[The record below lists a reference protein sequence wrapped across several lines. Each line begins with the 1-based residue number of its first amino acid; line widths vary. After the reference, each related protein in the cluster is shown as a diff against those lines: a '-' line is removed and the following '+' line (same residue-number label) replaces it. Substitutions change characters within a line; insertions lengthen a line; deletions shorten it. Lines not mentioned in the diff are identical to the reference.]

1 MKIRRAPGRNDREQ
15 KSQRRRP
22 RPVGCKHHSSDLIRS
37 YHTPLRVLRR
47 ESLWPATVVYVST
60 NDAPSE
66 VDTTAAMPLL
76 QQWAARFGA
85 PLAEHRLDAFRIYR
99 DELLAWNSSRANLT
113 AITDPD
119 EVESRLFLESLWC
132 AAALPSTDGARLIDI
147 GSGGGFPG
155 LPLAIA
161 FPGLDVTLVEA
172 TSKKTQFLEHVIA
185 RLELSNAH
193 AIHGRAEDL
202 AHDPEH
208 REVYDAAMAR
218 ALAPLP
224 ALVELCLPFV
234 KVGGLLIAPK
244 GADAEHEIDAA
255 SNALSTLG
263 GEVEGIILPDS
274 DSPISAD
281 HRLVVIRK
289 AAPTPETYP
298 RRAGMPTRRPL

>member
-1 MKIRRAPGRNDREQ
+1 MGHCAN
-15 KSQRRRP
+15 
-22 RPVGCKHHSSDLIRS
+22 
-37 YHTPLRVLRR
+37 
-47 ESLWPATVVYVST
+47 ATVVYVST

-76 QQWAARFGA
+76 REWAGRLGA
-85 PLAEHRLDAFRIYR
+85 PLTDHRLDAFRVYR
-99 DELLAWNSSRANLT
+99 DELLAWNATRANLT

-132 AAALPSTDGARLIDI
+132 AAALPSTDGSRLIDI

-161 FPGLDVTLVEA
+161 FPEMDVTLLEA
-172 TSKKTQFLEHVIA
+172 TSKKVDFLEHVIA
-185 RLELSNAH
+185 RLELPNAR

-208 REVYDAAMAR
+208 REAYDAATAR

-234 KVGGLLIAPK
+234 MVGGVLIAPK
-244 GADAEHEIDAA
+244 GADTEQEIYDA

-263 GEVEGIILPDS
+263 GEAAGIILPEPDS
-274 DSPISAD
+274 AISAD

-298 RRAGMPTRRPL
+298 RRAGVPTRRPL

>member
-1 MKIRRAPGRNDREQ
+1 MGHCAN
-15 KSQRRRP
+15 
-22 RPVGCKHHSSDLIRS
+22 
-37 YHTPLRVLRR
+37 
-47 ESLWPATVVYVST
+47 ATVVYVST
-60 NDAPSE
+60 NDAASE

-85 PLAEHRLDAFRIYR
+85 LLTDRQFTAFTVYR
-99 DELLAWNSSRANLT
+99 DELLAWNATRANLT

-132 AAALPSTDGARLIDI
+132 AAALPSTDGARLIDV

-161 FPGLDVTLVEA
+161 FPEMDVTLLEA
-172 TSKKTQFLEHVIA
+172 TGKKVDFLEHMID
-185 RLELSNAH
+185 LLGLSNCH
-193 AIHGRAEDL
+193 AVHGRAEDL

-208 REVYDAAMAR
+208 REVYDAATAR

-234 KVGGLLIAPK
+234 KVGGVLIAPK
-244 GADAEHEIDAA
+244 GTDAEQEIYAA
-255 SNALSTLG
+255 SNALSALG
-263 GEVEGIILPDS
+263 GEAEGIILPEPDS
-274 DSPISAD
+274 AISAD
-281 HRLVVIRK
+281 HRLVVIGK

-298 RRAGMPTRRPL
+298 RRAGVPTRRPL